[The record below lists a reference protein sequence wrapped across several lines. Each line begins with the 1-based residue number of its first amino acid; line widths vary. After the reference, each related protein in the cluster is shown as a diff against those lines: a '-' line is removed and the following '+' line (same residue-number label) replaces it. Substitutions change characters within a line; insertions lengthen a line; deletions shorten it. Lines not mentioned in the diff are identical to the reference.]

1 MKKPLFLFVCLLF
14 LTGCLKESQTQFSI
28 GEDQVFLV
36 ITPNTTKEEL
46 AQIAIELKEKKN
58 IDMDYS
64 KSTFSADGK
73 ISEVNLEVDCNDG
86 FKGSTHCSATAL
98 KYKNVGFVRDYTA
111 EGDTVFHIG
120 VM

>member
-1 MKKPLFLFVCLLF
+1 MKKPLFLLVCLLF

-46 AQIAIELKEKKN
+46 AQIAIEFKEKKN
-58 IDMDYS
+58 IDIDYS

-73 ISEVNLEVDCNDG
+73 ISEVNLVVDCNDG

-98 KYKNVGFVRDYTA
+98 TFKNIGFSRDYST
-111 EGDTVFHIG
+111 ESMNVFHIG
-120 VM
+120 AM